1 MKKTENYAMS
11 YPEQDDYFNVED
23 FQNMMV
29 SVDNLMKKLSDSGAQ
44 ISSDAE
50 HLYNQTKAQMDNIQK
65 RMNAFTSLKDGST
78 TGDAE
83 LKDIRVA
90 YDGKEYGNAGEAV
103 REQASDIHKALF
115 GNGVSI
121 WSKTMSQSTK
131 YVTAKRGIFI
141 LNEPFVADG
150 VITKINRG
158 TFRLNE
164 TKLGLDKVSTAYI
177 VKFENTSGT
186 MNVPSLENLKGVS
199 ACSIKFE
206 EDGNAHC
213 WIPVEK
219 GQYLAVTST
228 VTAYET
234 EDSKVPYMFWN
245 QEQKTMEYCGFTP
258 ASSTQPAE
266 PHSLALEY
274 KLEYD
279 MDDAGLVKQ
288 VAANRE
294 TAALLKEE
302 ISDSLGEFRYH
313 GKFVSEKKYSTIDTS
328 IVPKKGDL
336 IFFRADENNST
347 LFIQAN
353 LFLYYT
359 DNDYDSVS
367 ISKIGDYIFVV
378 AQKDYIKTR
387 INNTLSQADAT
398 EPTWSATVMSSGE
411 HSLIGSL
418 TLFYSLLDSGI
429 ELRRDDI
436 ENLKTDFISKHSKRF
451 VVSKSKNNT
460 YLDFTVG
467 ANDKGLIFVS
477 ETNATKFT
485 AYDLYGHKPD
495 DTIELLESNI
505 SVVGSIHTYDN
516 NNRYDYLR
524 IVFKCSSPSTS
535 DEYVCAVVTTDT
547 ERTAF
552 GIITR
557 LLGDV
562 DNLKETSSV
571 TQEQIADLDSRMLK
585 SEEIVLFQRNL
596 INVNNLISGKYI
608 DNQGN
613 LKDNADYSVT
623 DYEFVEPDS
632 IYTFW
637 RFGESYKFGQTA
649 FYTKDK
655 KFISYIVNVKQW
667 KSPSNAYYVRM
678 SMSTSHFTTGNPI
691 VCKGTVN
698 TDDTTYQ
705 NEYKTVV
712 NHYVTRE
719 EIAKVNI
726 PDMVESDTL
735 STLTINAS
743 NSKKNNLI
751 GFEANFS
758 TMGSV
763 RIAHGTSY
771 DSNRS
776 ASIVVDA
783 TNIYLYDKSTNLRA
797 TYPHG
802 LTMSKFIT
810 VSIVVGQM
818 RTAKIILTTAN
829 GRFIQ
834 DSVFWGGCREDVTA
848 QAISGTFTNARL
860 TWYVPD
866 YNHDLWAFGD
876 SYFDFWVADVIQNL
890 GYHNFMSDGF
900 GGRRSTGAFISL
912 ELALAKAMPKKILW
926 CLGMNDPDT
935 EDAIN
940 AEWKVTLDNLI
951 NLCDEKG
958 IELILCTI
966 PNTPVTVHK
975 YKNAYVKSSGK
986 RYVDVCH
993 AVGADVSPE
1002 WYDGMRTNTETD
1014 KIHPTNPLGTRTIAD
1029 YMLENVPELAN

>member
-1 MKKTENYAMS
+1 MIKSDLGAVTAYADAVAHG
-11 YPEQDDYFNVED
+11 YTGTRED
-23 FQNMMV
+23 FGKLLAGAGKNLEDA
-29 SVDNLMKKLSDSGAQ
+29 VDASNAAEAAAENAENAAQAAAGAAGAAGQ
-44 ISSDAE
+44 A
-50 HLYNQTKAQMDNIQK
+50 
-65 RMNAFTSLKDGST
+65 
-78 TGDAE
+78 
-83 LKDIRVA
+83 
-90 YDGKEYGNAGEAV
+90 AGEAGSAAAA
-103 REQASDIHKALF
+103 ASTSAGEAAQSAEAAETAKQRAEDAAKKALEA
-115 GNGVSI
+115 
-121 WSKTMSQSTK
+121 KTGSENALQDAGAAKDAASG
-131 YVTAKRGIFI
+131 YADAAAESATAAANSASAAAKSA
-141 LNEPFVADG
+141 ADA
-150 VITKINRG
+150 
-158 TFRLNE
+158 
-164 TKLGLDKVSTAYI
+164 DSTANSI
-177 VKFENTSGT
+177 NESMTQITANKEA
-186 MNVPSLENLKGVS
+186 VS
-199 ACSIKFE
+199 
-206 EDGNAHC
+206 
-213 WIPVEK
+213 
-219 GQYLAVTST
+219 Q
-228 VTAYET
+228 
-234 EDSKVPYMFWN
+234 
-245 QEQKTMEYCGFTP
+245 
-258 ASSTQPAE
+258 
-266 PHSLALEY
+266 
-274 KLEYD
+274 
-279 MDDAGLVKQ
+279 
-288 VAANRE
+288 
-294 TAALLKEE
+294 LKEE
-302 ISDSLGEFRYH
+302 ISD
-313 GKFVSEKKYSTIDTS
+313 
-328 IVPKKGDL
+328 
-336 IFFRADENNST
+336 
-347 LFIQAN
+347 
-353 LFLYYT
+353 
-359 DNDYDSVS
+359 
-367 ISKIGDYIFVV
+367 
-378 AQKDYIKTR
+378 
-387 INNTLSQADAT
+387 
-398 EPTWSATVMSSGE
+398 
-411 HSLIGSL
+411 
-418 TLFYSLLDSGI
+418 LDS
-429 ELRRDDI
+429 
-436 ENLKTDFISKHSKRF
+436 K
-451 VVSKSKNNT
+451 
-460 YLDFTVG
+460 
-467 ANDKGLIFVS
+467 A
-477 ETNATKFT
+477 
-485 AYDLYGHKPD
+485 
-495 DTIELLESNI
+495 
-505 SVVGSIHTYDN
+505 
-516 NNRYDYLR
+516 
-524 IVFKCSSPSTS
+524 
-535 DEYVCAVVTTDT
+535 
-547 ERTAF
+547 
-552 GIITR
+552 
-557 LLGDV
+557 
-562 DNLKETSSV
+562 
-571 TQEQIADLDSRMLK
+571 LK
-585 SEEIVLFQRNL
+585 SEKIVLFQRNI
-596 INVNNLISGKYI
+596 INVNNLISDKYI

-613 LKDNADYSVT
+613 LKDNANYSAT
-623 DYEFVEPDS
+623 NYEFVEPDAT
-632 IYTFW
+632 YTFW
-637 RFGESYKFGQTA
+637 RYGKSYKIGHAA

-655 KFISYIVNVKQW
+655 KFISYIVDVSQFR
-667 KSPSNAYYVRM
+667 SPSNAYYVRM
-678 SMSTSHFTTGNPI
+678 SMSTAYFTAGNPI
-691 VCKGTVN
+691 VCKGTDY
-698 TDDTTYQ
+698 TGDTTYQ

-771 DSNRS
+771 DANRS

-818 RTAKIILTTAN
+818 RAAKIILTTAN

-900 GGRRSTGAFISL
+900 GSRRSTSAFISL
-912 ELALAKAMPKKILW
+912 KLALAKAMPKKILW

-940 AEWKVTLDNLI
+940 AEWKATLDNLI